1 VSAVRFAVCVSEGD
15 RLALCPMSTP
25 IPRPG
30 AHLPGPTPIVDPE
43 KISAEVDG
51 LLTRLHAVEP
61 DPEDPHGVGVIPK
74 KAHLLEK
81 AHDVLVEALAAVD
94 KI

>member
-1 VSAVRFAVCVSEGD
+1 
-15 RLALCPMSTP
+15 MSTP

-30 AHLPGPTPIVDPE
+30 AHLPGPPQSVDPE
-43 KISAEVDG
+43 TIHTEVDG
-51 LLTRLHAVEP
+51 LLLRLGAVEP
-61 DPEDPHGVGVIPK
+61 DPDDEHGVGVIPR

-81 AHDVLVEALAAVD
+81 AHDVLVEALATVD

>member
-1 VSAVRFAVCVSEGD
+1 
-15 RLALCPMSTP
+15 
-25 IPRPG
+25 
-30 AHLPGPTPIVDPE
+30 
-43 KISAEVDG
+43 VDG